1 MLFRSRGMLR
11 LLLQPSFWNLPIG
24 DRWARGNSN
33 ASTRGVQ
40 ILILLLLVLLILFL
54 ILLLLLILLIRMIFP
69 MRPTLDVE

>member
-1 MLFRSRGMLR
+1 MLR
-11 LLLQPSFWNLPIG
+11 LLQQPSFWNLPIG

-40 ILILLLLVLLILFL
+40 ILISLLLVLTLLILFL
-54 ILLLLLILLIRMIFP
+54 ILLLLLLVLLFLIFP